1 MEELRMNFSLAFFHG
16 EQFLVGMAVAGLI
29 VVITAPLVFYIWW
42 HTKSSER
49 TLTLTYVIAVAVCV
63 LNAIPTDNPSSLFQF
78 TMFTVAGI
86 LALPWNLITIVA
98 IDITN
103 NSYVS
108 DRESMVAT
116 LLGAGVN
123 AVIIF
128 YGAKRLRRWKG

>member
-1 MEELRMNFSLAFFHG
+1 MNFSLAFFHG
-16 EQFLVGMAVAGLI
+16 EQFLVGMAAAFLI

-86 LALPWNLITIVA
+86 LALPWNLITIIA

-103 NSYVS
+103 SNVS

>member
-1 MEELRMNFSLAFFHG
+1 MNFSLAFFHG
-16 EQFLVGMAVAGLI
+16 EQFLVGMAAAFLI
-29 VVITAPLVFYIWW
+29 VVITAPLVLIIWW
-42 HTKSSER
+42 KTKSSER
-49 TLTLTYVIAVAVCV
+49 TLTLTYVIAVAVACG
-63 LNAIPTDNPSSLFQF
+63 LSAIPTDNPLSMFQF
-78 TMFTVAGI
+78 TMFTVGGI

>member
-1 MEELRMNFSLAFFHG
+1 MNFSLAFFHG
-16 EQFLVGMAVAGLI
+16 EQFLVSMAVAGLL

-42 HTKSSER
+42 RTKSSER
-49 TLTLTYVIAVAVCV
+49 TLTLAYVIAVAVCA
-63 LNAIPTDNPSSLFQF
+63 LNTIPADGSSLFQF
-78 TMFTVAGI
+78 TMFTTAGI

-98 IDITN
+98 IDHT

-108 DRESMVAT
+108 DGESMVAT

-128 YGAKRLRRWKG
+128 YGARRLRRGKA